1 MRKPVPRELA
11 AGILEECKKLN
22 LHVQFYNENS
32 YFFEK
37 DNEFSRFY
45 QRMTGIQ
52 GKETENLL
60 QLLEREEPIKLLVI
74 DNQDRIRGNVC
85 YFKELFGRNLQISFS
100 RPEYL
105 EFTNAE
111 ATKGNALAVLGQ
123 MLDISREEIIAIGD
137 SHNDISMIEY
147 AGLGIAMGNAIDE
160 LKHHADYVTKG
171 NDENGVAEAVERFI
185 LKRSELA
192 MGSISI
198 EDMLR
203 ELDLEVVY
211 KGKSLSI
218 DIETSDI
225 NRPGLQFAGF
235 FDYFAAERV
244 QVIGKVEMTYLDSM
258 DPEIRSQRLD
268 RFFGSGI
275 PCVLISRD
283 MEVPPY
289 LIESAKNSVA
299 LLFGQEKQQPM
310 SSIG

>member
-1 MRKPVPRELA
+1 LKYKLIAVDLDDSLLGSDLEISQENKRALFTAREKGVLITVATGRMLDSALPYIKELNIDIPVITYQGAYIKDTQTGETLVRKPVPRELA

-74 DNQDRIRGNVC
+74 DNQDRIREMFA

-185 LKRSELA
+185 LKKE
-192 MGSISI
+192 
-198 EDMLR
+198 
-203 ELDLEVVY
+203 
-211 KGKSLSI
+211 
-218 DIETSDI
+218 
-225 NRPGLQFAGF
+225 
-235 FDYFAAERV
+235 
-244 QVIGKVEMTYLDSM
+244 
-258 DPEIRSQRLD
+258 
-268 RFFGSGI
+268 
-275 PCVLISRD
+275 
-283 MEVPPY
+283 
-289 LIESAKNSVA
+289 
-299 LLFGQEKQQPM
+299 
-310 SSIG
+310 